1 MYNSYS
7 ITSEI
12 LSIIQLTGKTAIF
25 NANRIF
31 YLGVAL
37 KYNNYN
43 YWPLKHIYN
52 FSSISNFKIFENAY
66 LLGKIYNKLRLMFFK
81 CSNCDRRVFLS
92 LYYYLMRSIEKILCP
107 YRVKIVVFVVA
118 HFKKHCVKDN
128 LFLLY

>member
-1 MYNSYS
+1 MKFNLYYS
-7 ITSEI
+7 NQLKLEI
-12 LSIIQLTGKTAIF
+12 
-25 NANRIF
+25 
-31 YLGVAL
+31 
-37 KYNNYN
+37 
-43 YWPLKHIYN
+43 
-52 FSSISNFKIFENAY
+52 FSSILNFKIFENAY

-128 LFLLY
+128 LFLLYSELCTQDQLEFHCKTNLQKCNNSL